1 MQKLSFCIAFYK
13 SLITRKIEKRL
24 ETFFVAFSVRPL
36 CPVIPL
42 PAKGNGKTEGFSVRP
57 LCPTVSLLHP
67 MPNERGN
74 LYDGKGNAVD
84 FLIDVERK
92 DVGHTAD
99 IVDHGLDSC
108 LQTVAFDVVLTAE
121 PLNQLFGIVA
131 SGMGGSLY

>member
-13 SLITRKIEKRL
+13 SLITRKIERRL
-24 ETFFVAFSVRPL
+24 GTFFVAFS
-36 CPVIPL
+36 I
-42 PAKGNGKTEGFSVRP
+42 RP

-67 MPNERGN
+67 MPNERYR

-84 FLIDVERK
+84 FLIDVECK
-92 DVGHTAD
+92 DIGHTAD

-121 PLNQLFGIVA
+121 PLNQLLGIVA
-131 SGMGGSLY
+131 FGMGGCLYQSR